1 MGVSTSD
8 SIIVVGAGA
17 SGLSVALHLALR
29 GYTNISVFAK
39 DDYIPFGDL
48 TNVYRAAQ
56 DAGVQFFLGQQVDQI
71 AYVSTLAGKK
81 NAGIRTRN
89 AGFYPSSLVIIEA
102 GARDSDSSE
111 IGQLHGPDPLAIPL
125 SRYTSINSNSF
136 AEYVPQ
142 TSSSVILLSG
152 NLVPI
157 SKMSL
162 VGPLVVDLLEAASQK
177 VSENSPQPLSKL

>member
-1 MGVSTSD
+1 MQCTPKSHLF
-8 SIIVVGAGA
+8 SIKREGEKKKENRIT
-17 SGLSVALHLALR
+17 
-29 GYTNISVFAK
+29 TN
-39 DDYIPFGDL
+39 DYAVEIQ
-48 TNVYRAAQ
+48 VYRAAQ